1 MLHFVHLPPTLV
13 DLRLP
18 LVDLPLPFVDL
29 PLPFV
34 DLSLPCPDLPLPFV
48 GLQLP
53 FVGLQLPFLDL
64 PLPSVDLPLP
74 CPDLPLSARL
84 QAAQYD
90 LLRQL
95 QADAITAVNVAQVS
109 CRATISSSL
118 QRSISVGAGGPRI
131 LSAVHDKASE
141 NGSI

>member
-1 MLHFVHLPPTLV
+1 MPTPRWSFLSSAEYNPQTAVHNATRVALIHPGSFLPSSAFLC
-13 DLRLP
+13 R
-18 LVDLPLPFVDL
+18 
-29 PLPFV
+29 
-34 DLSLPCPDLPLPFV
+34 SLPI
-48 GLQLP
+48 
-53 FVGLQLPFLDL
+53 LDP